1 MRIHPPA
8 AALLLLISLPC
19 AGPAAA
25 QSAAAPAA
33 AGATVHMSYTGTAL
47 GMDVMK
53 LRAAVS
59 MDGAGYR
66 IATAFNTTGL
76 LSVFVR
82 GEQHSTVWGAW
93 RGGQPAP
100 QRFWSW
106 GYLRGTPRE
115 TLIDY
120 DKGRPVVRTLTPPVA
135 GEREEVPEQARGDT
149 IDTLSAIAF
158 LVRRVADTGA
168 CDGGARVFDGRRLTQ
183 ISARTVGQVVP
194 GGGEA
199 GTYAGETLRCDF
211 TGRELAGFMLDDS
224 SWQHRPHDGTAW
236 LGRAVR
242 GGPPV
247 PVRLRFD
254 TRWVGEVTLVLT
266 DAGPGPLPE
275 TTR

>member
-1 MRIHPPA
+1 MV
-8 AALLLLISLPC
+8 LLRPGL
-19 AGPAAA
+19 AAA
-25 QSAAAPAA
+25 QQAPATTQ
-33 AGATVHMSYTGTAL
+33 AGAMVHMSYNGTAL
-47 GMDVMK
+47 GMDVLK
-53 LRAAVS
+53 LQATVS
-59 MDGAGYR
+59 MDGGGYR
-66 IATAFNTTGL
+66 VATSFRTTGL
-76 LSVFVR
+76 LSVFMR

-106 GYLRGTPRE
+106 GSLRGAARE

-120 DKGRPVVRTLTPPVA
+120 EKGQPVVRRLTPPIA

-168 CDGGARVFDGRRLTQ
+168 CDGGTRVFDGRRLTE
-183 ISARTVGQVVP
+183 ISARTVGQVMP
-194 GGGEA
+194 AGGEA

-224 SWQHRPHDGTAW
+224 SWQRRPHDGTAW

-247 PVRLRFD
+247 PVRLSFD
-254 TRWVGEVTLVLT
+254 TRWVGLITLVLT

-275 TTR
+275 TPR